1 VTFVEMRDAD
11 RYASGAGTFIVRD
24 YATSQKIFERR
35 RAVIRDSG
43 THVVATSCAA

>member
-24 YATSQKIFERR
+24 YATSQRGEVRR
-35 RAVIRDSG
+35 RVNE
-43 THVVATSCAA
+43 